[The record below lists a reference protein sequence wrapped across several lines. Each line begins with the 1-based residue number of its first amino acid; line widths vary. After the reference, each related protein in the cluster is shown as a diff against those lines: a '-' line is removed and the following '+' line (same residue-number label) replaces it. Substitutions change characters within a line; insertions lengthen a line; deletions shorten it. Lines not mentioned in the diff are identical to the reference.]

1 MNFNI
6 IDTVSISII
15 LITCLVFFGGNVST
29 STKVKIKEA
38 HDNYYNNAYDFK
50 TTKILMANF
59 IKEKCKTVINPDV
72 SVNPDEYALIKAGCE
87 GLYLTRRNNNTTGYL
102 FNIVNG
108 GVYIIEYDTEHNVT
122 CHPDLPFDIT
132 LMMLS
137 SGYHNVNPV
146 LLTN

>member
-1 MNFNI
+1 MP
-6 IDTVSISII
+6 S
-15 LITCLVFFGGNVST
+15 LFGGNVSE
-29 STKVKIKEA
+29 STRVIIHDT
-38 HDNYYNNAYDFK
+38 HDNYYNDDFDFK
-50 TTKILMANF
+50 TPKTLMANF
-59 IKEKCKTVINPDV
+59 IKEKCKTVTNPDV

-108 GVYIIEYDTEHNVT
+108 KVYIIEYDTEHDVT
-122 CHPDLPFDIT
+122 CHPDLPFEIT

-137 SGYHNVNPV
+137 SGYHNVAPV